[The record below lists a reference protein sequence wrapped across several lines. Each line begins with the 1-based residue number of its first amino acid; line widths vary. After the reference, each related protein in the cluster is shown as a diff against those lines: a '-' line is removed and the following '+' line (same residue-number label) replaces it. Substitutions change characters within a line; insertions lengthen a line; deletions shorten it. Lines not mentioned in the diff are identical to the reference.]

1 MKPFILTL
9 LICFAC
15 SNIVYHGPQV
25 DHKMNK
31 KTPFLNQERQLFIP
45 PNYGSA
51 TPQFI
56 KGALN
61 HYLQSMRVFG
71 GMPYS
76 SANHDLYKDNPF
88 VNARQSLYLPYSL
101 MSKPS
106 AFQDLMTL
114 NMIPSQMYPYMALNQ
129 KTAEL
134 NTNPGFMPSI
144 INGVGSTMMRT
155 GFGVFPQMGSQ
166 MMNTQPGS
174 QMMNT
179 QTGSQIMNTQT
190 GSQMMNTQMGSFGG
204 NTFTG
209 SMGGPMGSQMGQFGG
224 NTYTGS
230 RGFQSG
236 NANMY
241 YGGTGSPYLKDS
253 IRRGNIIDE
262 RDENSFRPAMPLKFD

>member
-1 MKPFILTL
+1 MKPLILTL

-15 SNIVYHGPQV
+15 ANIVYHGPQA
-25 DHKMNK
+25 DQKMNK

-61 HYLQSMRVFG
+61 HYLQSMMVFG

-76 SANHDLYKDNPF
+76 SANNDLYKDNPF
-88 VNARQSLYLPYSL
+88 VNARQAMYLPYSL

-106 AFQDLMTL
+106 AFQDLMAL
-114 NMIPSQMYPYMALNQ
+114 NMIPSQMYPYMAMNQ

-134 NTNPGFMPSI
+134 NTNPKFMPSI
-144 INGVGSTMMRT
+144 MNGVGSTMMRT
-155 GFGVFPQMGSQ
+155 GFGMFPQMGSQ
-166 MMNTQPGS
+166 MMNRQMGQQMGQQMGS
-174 QMMNT
+174 
-179 QTGSQIMNTQT
+179 
-190 GSQMMNTQMGSFGG
+190 QMGSFGG
-204 NTFTG
+204 NRFAG
-209 SMGGPMGSQMGQFGG
+209 SMGVPMGSQMGQFGG

-230 RGFQSG
+230 SGFQSG

-241 YGGTGSPYLKDS
+241 YGGMGSPYLKDS
-253 IRRGNIIDE
+253 IRGGSLVDE
-262 RDENSFRPAMPLKFD
+262 PDGKSFGPAMPLKFD